1 MFDLPEQPLV
11 PIQWCDCGC
20 GRCLAECHYQCETG
34 VHIPFR
40 IGSLV
45 VERPKLDVPWT
56 DTVRTVTIT
65 IGDA

>member
-1 MFDLPEQPLV
+1 MFDLPEGPLV

-40 IGSLV
+40 VGSCNPHQEAV
-45 VERPKLDVPWT
+45 N
-56 DTVRTVTIT
+56 
-65 IGDA
+65 G